1 MVLQNEA
8 LGVSFCLDFKRVRDG
23 LGLGHAWRVQ
33 SLRSVEKAAT
43 AFQRQSGEVGV

>member
-1 MVLQNEA
+1 M
-8 LGVSFCLDFKRVRDG
+8 DFKRVRDGLG

-33 SLRSVEKAAT
+33 SLRSVEKATT